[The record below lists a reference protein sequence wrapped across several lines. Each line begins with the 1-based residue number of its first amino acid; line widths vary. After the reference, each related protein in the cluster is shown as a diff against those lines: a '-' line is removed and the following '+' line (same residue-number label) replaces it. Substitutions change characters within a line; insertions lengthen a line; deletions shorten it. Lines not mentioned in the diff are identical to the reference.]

1 MKALHLAIGI
11 FDGVHLGHR
20 TLIGKA
26 VENARNTHTWSGV
39 LSFHP
44 HPQKV
49 LSFPQA
55 PKMIYPI
62 QQRYRLLK
70 ELKVDY
76 IFVKHFTSVWSQF
89 QPDRFFSFLKR
100 IFPNLHMVYVGEDFR
115 FGYQRQGSIE
125 TLEAL
130 CRRDNNIHLNV
141 TPHCTHEGERI
152 CSTRIR
158 NALQTGHIYLV
169 NTLLGKSYHRLG
181 QLKHLKKHHLYIV
194 RFPYPYEIQSPPG
207 TYDVQLCAKNYFSPA
222 KLTIET
228 TSSMLV
234 QPEIVP
240 NLHQSIIIN
249 FLSGDRVTY

>member
-26 VENARNTHTWSGV
+26 VENARNTHAWSGV

-49 LSFPQA
+49 LGFPQA
-55 PKMIYPI
+55 PKMIYHI

-70 ELKVDY
+70 ELRVDH
-76 IFVKHFTSVWSQF
+76 IFVKHFTSAWSQF

-100 IFPNLHMVYVGEDFR
+100 IFPNLHTVYVGEDFH
-115 FGYQRQGSIE
+115 FGHQRQGNVT

-130 CRRDNNIHLNV
+130 CQKENNMHLNV
-141 TPHCTHEGERI
+141 TQSCTYEGERI

-158 NALQTGHIYLV
+158 SALQMGQIYLV

-181 QLKHLKKHHLYIV
+181 QLKYLKKHHPYIV
-194 RFPYPYEIQSPPG
+194 RFPYLYEIQLPPG
-207 TYDVQLCAKNYFSPA
+207 TYAVQLCAKNYFSPA
-222 KLTIET
+222 KLTVET

-234 QPEIVP
+234 QPEITP
-240 NLHQSIIIN
+240 HIHQSITIN
-249 FLSGDRVTY
+249 FLSDNLASC

>member
-26 VENARNTHTWSGV
+26 VENARNTHAWSGV

-44 HPQKV
+44 HPKKV
-49 LSFPQA
+49 LGLPRA

-70 ELKVDY
+70 ELKVDH
-76 IFVKHFTSVWSQF
+76 IFVKHFTSAWSQF

-100 IFPNLHMVYVGEDFR
+100 IFPNLHTVYVGEDFH
-115 FGYQRQGSIE
+115 FGYQRQGDVA

-130 CRRDNNIHLNV
+130 CQKENNVYLNV
-141 TPHCTHEGERI
+141 TQPCTHEGERI

-158 NALQTGHIYLV
+158 HALQRGQICLA
-169 NTLLGKSYHRLG
+169 NSLLGKSYHRLG
-181 QLKHLKKHHLYIV
+181 QLKYLKKHSLYIV
-194 RFPYPYEIQSPPG
+194 RFPYLYETQLPPG
-207 TYDVQLCAKNYFSPA
+207 TYDVQLCAKDYVSPA
-222 KLTIET
+222 KLTVGT
-228 TSSMLV
+228 TSSMCV

-240 NLHQSIIIN
+240 DIHLSMVIN
-249 FLSGDRVTY
+249 FLSANFAR